1 MREAARVAP
10 FIAITRDR
18 SPGRITIDREGKA
31 VIGYQPDKFVRNL
44 LTRAMVESVRIHR
57 AAGAYR
63 IGTLHTPFVQWR
75 EGEDFG
81 AFVQQIQDRGVVPNR
96 IGLFSAHQMGTCNIG
111 ADRKRSVADPTGKVW
126 GFEGLY
132 VADASALPNGPGVNP
147 MLTVMALARRTAQL
161 AAEEGPTQRT

>member
-1 MREAARVAP
+1 MRDASRVAP

-18 SPGRITIDREGKA
+18 ASGRITIDQQGKPIIHYT
-31 VIGYQPDKFVRNL
+31 VDKFSRDL

-81 AFVQQIQDRGVVPNR
+81 AFLQQIRERGVVPNR
-96 IGLFSAHQMGTCNIG
+96 VGLFSAHQMGTCPIG
-111 ADRKRSVADPTGKVW
+111 MDRKRSVADPNGMVW
-126 GFEGLY
+126 GLQGLY
-132 VADASALPNGPGVNP
+132 VADASAFPNAPGVNP
-147 MLTVMALARRTAQL
+147 MMTVMALSRRTAQI
-161 AAEEGPTQRT
+161 AAA